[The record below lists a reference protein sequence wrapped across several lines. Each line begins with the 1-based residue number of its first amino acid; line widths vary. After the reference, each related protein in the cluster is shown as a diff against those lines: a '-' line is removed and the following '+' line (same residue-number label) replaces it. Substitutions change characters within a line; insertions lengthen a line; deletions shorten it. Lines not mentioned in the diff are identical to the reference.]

1 MTPIESF
8 RAHEPKPT
16 EEPGFFRANLPDAVH
31 LGLRELVTATGLP
44 MRSFLLAAHCLTLQA
59 ITSTSTVVT
68 GLVVDGIGIVPVTLD
83 RPTGSWL
90 DSVRSTRIHEHPY
103 GGNLESV
110 FSYCPDVLPTGLN
123 SGGAVLVHAAD
134 LGTGVELRLNTGL
147 PGVTRSQLV
156 QLGQTF
162 IAVLTRMIDEP
173 HRAADFDFLA
183 TPPITAIRPA
193 PLVDVVT
200 RIRRQAA
207 ARPDAP
213 AVTMDEVRWSYG
225 ELDQVSRTVAA
236 SLART
241 GASRGAAIGVALARS
256 PEMIATVLGILR
268 AGLVCVP
275 LDVSYP
281 EQRLALILDTSRP
294 HRVIVDPRYAH
305 LVRDRELALPVAE
318 VLAGEPGDDDLTPD
332 LAELACILFTS
343 GSTGRP
349 KGVEL
354 THRMWANYVQWQLRV
369 PSGLPGRSTLQF
381 APLSFDM
388 AFQEILSTLAGGGEL
403 RLVSE
408 QVRRDPPALLRL
420 LDRYAVQRVLL
431 PFVALQQLAE
441 ASCDLGLTPG
451 ALRVVISSGEQ
462 LRVTEH
468 VRTFCSKL
476 PGLLLENQYG
486 PTETHQVTY
495 HSLTG
500 DPALFPELPP
510 IGTPLDGVEVLLLDG
525 DLVPVPA
532 GGTGEI
538 YLGGDCLARGYHR
551 APELTEKSFVPHPR
565 RPRERLYRTGDLGRV
580 LPSGEIVWLGR
591 ADNQVKVRGHRIE
604 IAEVELAVLRQGAH
618 QPGLSAAAV
627 VARGDSDVH
636 LVAFLRGDPSQ
647 VDLAQLRAGLQAE
660 LPAHMV
666 PARFAWLDS
675 FPLTAS
681 GKRDD
686 SALRAMPVPA
696 PSIASAVETGSPAV
710 PLDESERA
718 VAGLFTELLGV
729 AGVGPEDD
737 FFVLGG
743 SSLTAM
749 RLVTRIEKLYDVSIP
764 LTTLLD
770 TPTVSALAE
779 LLRDRVGPRASDPLV
794 PIRTGEGRT
803 PLFLA
808 HPLNGQVLCYLALS
822 RKLPQ
827 DQPVYGLRTDSG
839 TPSWSNLQQLAAH
852 HLAAVRR
859 VQPHGPCALGGWSF
873 GGFVAYEM
881 ARQLRETDPGTAVE
895 LYLFDSIT
903 LSRRQNTAAT
913 DNALNEFW
921 RWQQQHEDDPTDSF
935 PLVEAHWRAL
945 LDYHPTTTDLDI
957 TLFRAGGPIPDSL
970 KPLHDA
976 AGILRDDPSNGWRD
990 WTTGV
995 VNVVDVPGD
1004 HLSLLDDPHVDAV
1017 ADVIARLGSNR

>member
-1 MTPIESF
+1 MTPIEGY

-16 EEPGFFRANLPDAVH
+16 EEPGCFRADLPDAVH
-31 LGLRELVTATGLP
+31 RGLRDLSTATGLP
-44 MRSFLLAAHCLTLQA
+44 VRSFLLAAHCLTLQA
-59 ITSTSTVVT
+59 ITAASTVVT
-68 GLVVDGIGIVPVTLD
+68 GLVIDGLGIVPVTLD

-90 DSVRSTRIHEHPY
+90 DSVRSTKIHEHPHD
-103 GGNLESV
+103 GNLESAFNYSPNV
-110 FSYCPDVLPTGLN
+110 FRTGQN
-123 SGGAVLVHAAD
+123 SGGTVFVNAAD
-134 LGTGVELRLNTGL
+134 LGTGVELRLDTGG

-156 QLGQTF
+156 LLGQTF
-162 IAVLTRMIDEP
+162 IAVLTRMIDDP
-173 HRAADFDFLA
+173 HHAAKFDFLA
-183 TPPITAIRPA
+183 TPPITAIRSA

-200 RIRRQAA
+200 RIRRQIAA
-207 ARPDAP
+207 HPDAP
-213 AVTMDEVRWSYG
+213 AVSMDEAGWSFG
-225 ELDQVSRTVAA
+225 ELDRVSRTVAA
-236 SLART
+236 NLART

-305 LVRDRELALPVAE
+305 LVRDHELALPVAE

-332 LAELACILFTS
+332 LAELACVLFTS

-354 THRMWANYVQWQLRV
+354 THRMWANYVQWQLNV

-441 ASCDLGLTPG
+441 ASCTLGLTPG

-468 VRTFCSKL
+468 VRAFCSEL

-486 PTETHQVTY
+486 PTESHQVTY

-510 IGTPLDGVEVLLLDG
+510 IGTPLDGVEVLLLDR
-525 DLVPVPA
+525 DMAPVPA
-532 GGTGEI
+532 GRTGEI

-604 IAEVELAVLRQGAH
+604 IAEVELAVMRQGAH
-618 QPGLSAAAV
+618 QPGLAAAAV

-636 LVAFLRGDPSQ
+636 LVAFLRGDPDQ
-647 VDLAQLRAGLQAE
+647 VDLAQLCAGLQAE

-666 PARFAWLDS
+666 PARFGWLDS

-686 SALRAMPVPA
+686 SALRAMPVSTVSTVDTGGPA
-696 PSIASAVETGSPAV
+696 A

-718 VAGLFTELLGV
+718 VACLFTELLGV
-729 AGVGPEDD
+729 PGVGPEDD

-749 RLVTRIEKLYDVSIP
+749 RLVTRIEKRYDVSIP
-764 LTTLLD
+764 LTMLLD
-770 TPTVSALAE
+770 TPTVGALAE
-779 LLRDRVGPRASDPLV
+779 LLRDRVGGRASDPLV
-794 PIRTGEGRT
+794 PIRTGEDRT

-827 DQPVYGLRTDSG
+827 GQPVYGLRTDSG
-839 TPSWSNLQQLAAH
+839 TPPWSSIQQLAAH
-852 HLAAVRR
+852 HLAAVQR
-859 VQPHGPCALGGWSF
+859 VHAHGPYILGGWSF

-881 ARQLRETDPGTAVE
+881 ARQLREADPDAAVE
-895 LYLFDSIT
+895 LLLFDSIT
-903 LSRRQNTAAT
+903 LSHRQNTAAT

-921 RWQQQHEDDPTDSF
+921 RWQQQHEGDPTDSF
-935 PLVEAHWRAL
+935 PVVNAHWRAL
-945 LDYHPTTTDLDI
+945 LDYHPATTDLDI
-957 TLFRAGGPIPDSL
+957 TLFRAGGPVPDSL

-976 AGILRDDPSNGWRD
+976 AGLLRDDPSNGWRD

-995 VNVVDVPGD
+995 VDVVDVPGD